1 MSRTQDFIAQAEK
14 YAAHNYHPLPVVIER
29 AQGVWVWDPE
39 GRKFMDMLAAYSA
52 VNQGHCHPRILGA
65 LKDQA
70 ERVTLTSRAFHND
83 QFGPLCELLCTMT
96 GYDKALVMNSG
107 AEAVETAIKM
117 ARKWGYTQKGVEKD
131 KAEIIV
137 FDNNFH
143 GRTTTIVGFST
154 DAQYQ
159 EGFGP
164 FTPGFRVAKYGD
176 ISGVEAAIHKNTV
189 AVLIEPIQGEAGII
203 IPPAGFLKQVSDLC
217 KKHNVLLIADEIQS
231 GLGRTGKL
239 FASEHEGVRPD
250 VMIVGKALS
259 GGFYPVSAAL
269 ADDAVM
275 SVFHPGDHGSTF
287 GGNPLGCAVA
297 KAALEVIRDEKL
309 VENSAAMGAYLQE
322 QLAAMPMDNIAEI
335 RGKGLW
341 IGIEIKKS
349 SGKARPYCEAL
360 QDLGILAKETH
371 DQVVRIAP
379 PLVITKEEI
388 DWAVPK
394 IRETVAV
401 DRSAV
406 PA

>member
-1 MSRTQDFIAQAEK
+1 VAALRDQAEK
-14 YAAHNYHPLPVVIER
+14 
-29 AQGVWVWDPE
+29 
-39 GRKFMDMLAAYSA
+39 
-52 VNQGHCHPRILGA
+52 
-65 LKDQA
+65 
-70 ERVTLTSRAFHND
+70 VTLTSRAFHND

-96 GYDKALVMNSG
+96 GYQKALLMNSG

-117 ARKWGYTQKGVEKD
+117 ARKWAYTVKGVERNR
-131 KAEIIV
+131 AEIIV

-164 FTPGFRVAKYGD
+164 FTPGFTVARYGD
-176 ISGVEAAIHKNTV
+176 LASVEAAMNPNTA

-203 IPPAGFLKQVSDLC
+203 IPPAGFLKQVSELC
-217 KKHNVLLIADEIQS
+217 RKQNVLLIADEIQS

-259 GGFYPVSAAL
+259 GGAYPVSAAL
-269 ADDAVM
+269 ADDPVM

-309 VENSAAMGAYLQE
+309 VENSAAMGAYLME
-322 QLAAMPMDNIAEI
+322 QLMAMPMDHIAEI

-341 IGIEIKKS
+341 IGVEIKKS
-349 SGKARPYCEAL
+349 SGNARPYCEAL
-360 QDLGILAKETH
+360 QARGILAKETH
-371 DQVVRIAP
+371 EQVVRIAP
-379 PLVITKEEI
+379 PLVITREEI
-388 DWAVPK
+388 DWAVPL
-394 IRETVAV
+394 IREVV
-401 DRSAV
+401 SVPRSAV